1 MIYINILS
9 GILIIFRESSFQ
21 SLESLTK
28 KNWKPCIGL
37 VLEGLVDSVDDD
49 DEDGDDGD
57 GDDGDDDDDD
67 GDDGD
72 DDGDWPGKPVLNW
85 CDRAGMNW

>member
-37 VLEGLVDSVDDD
+37 VLEGLVDSVDD
-49 DEDGDDGD
+49 
-57 GDDGDDDDDD
+57 GDDGDDNG

-72 DDGDWPGKPVLNW
+72 VQTLY
-85 CDRAGMNW
+85 